1 MKKLSRILAALVAFT
16 MLCGMVTITHAA
28 QFSDV
33 SSENKYYYSTTILS
47 AFGIINGYEDGTFGP
62 DKDVTRAE
70 FATMLMRAMASA
82 GIGSTDA
89 AGTPF
94 TDISGHWGISDIRTA
109 YDLGIINGMTPTTFE
124 PNSNVTYEQAF
135 KMVVCAL
142 NYGGQS
148 EAIYNSMVATNP
160 SIPWYYGYMQTARTL
175 GLTDDIS
182 VVNGQPA
189 KRAHIAQMIY
199 NALDVNMLEKIE
211 VAGGEAMY
219 MESNQNW
226 LKDKLKV
233 TRVQGELLA
242 DESNTIS
249 SDGAT
254 ARPGYALLTDN
265 STNTKN
271 SIKKNGISLD
281 GLLGKSVEYYYKT
294 DIDGIKSLVL
304 IYSKSGSNTSLK
316 IDASN
321 IDRITGN
328 YADGYNVSYYESATD
343 IKAKTL
349 KVSPKPIISFNGEV
363 RTDVSVSELNIESGT
378 LEFISNGG
386 DYNKINV
393 EAFETYVVKS
403 VNKTDKYIV
412 DIFRPSGS
420 NTLYLDDE
428 ASDYVINIKNASGSS
443 IGINNIS
450 QYNVL
455 TVKKG
460 KGNANRT
467 SIDVVVS
474 NKNVSGSI
482 KEIDVDFINING
494 TEYPISAYLDKYGN
508 GALDTFKV
516 GDSCKAYL
524 DKDGKITYITKTAS
538 NSSFFGYIG
547 AASVS
552 RDDVVKLA
560 VVSQKTPSMGSPYL
574 SVASKVKIDG
584 KLYSNTDEILDL
596 LEKSSKVENTNID
609 KNGNA
614 FSQLVKYTINANG
627 EITEIDT
634 AYISENEDPEDETIV
649 KAYEV
654 KRKDENLMTYKS
666 SSYDFIGATNSD
678 KFRINSSTQVFLVPL
693 ERDDFDSYGRKSSSF
708 FKDGKKY
715 LVEPY
720 NVTGGLNIAE
730 AVVVYETEVTE
741 AVVEY
746 NTPLFIISN
755 ISQKPNA
762 DGNPSDFVKGYQVT
776 SSGTVSEK
784 EYYTADTN
792 VIAGEYSVGDALI
805 FVTDNKGYIKEDTI
819 ILSLNTDNFEAGK
832 KTISTGSTTHQTDIY
847 RGLLM
852 GAGMDGT
859 TQIFDLALTNNVE
872 ECASADTYPG
882 RASSSVKFFVYDPDG
897 KSNEKITQQDSFDL
911 ASLASYNATK
921 DTETPQAAKLFIYSY
936 YGSVRAVIVVK

>member
-1 MKKLSRILAALVAFT
+1 MKKLSRILAALVVFT

-182 VVNGQPA
+182 IVNGQPA

-211 VAGGEAMY
+211 VAGGEPMY
-219 MESNQNW
+219 MESQQNW

-363 RTDVSVSELNIESGT
+363 RTDVSVSELNIEAGT

-393 EAFETYVVKS
+393 EA
-403 VNKTDKYIV
+403 
-412 DIFRPSGS
+412 
-420 NTLYLDDE
+420 
-428 ASDYVINIKNASGSS
+428 
-443 IGINNIS
+443 
-450 QYNVL
+450 
-455 TVKKG
+455 
-460 KGNANRT
+460 
-467 SIDVVVS
+467 
-474 NKNVSGSI
+474 
-482 KEIDVDFINING
+482 
-494 TEYPISAYLDKYGN
+494 
-508 GALDTFKV
+508 
-516 GDSCKAYL
+516 
-524 DKDGKITYITKTAS
+524 
-538 NSSFFGYIG
+538 
-547 AASVS
+547 
-552 RDDVVKLA
+552 
-560 VVSQKTPSMGSPYL
+560 
-574 SVASKVKIDG
+574 
-584 KLYSNTDEILDL
+584 
-596 LEKSSKVENTNID
+596 
-609 KNGNA
+609 
-614 FSQLVKYTINANG
+614 
-627 EITEIDT
+627 
-634 AYISENEDPEDETIV
+634 
-649 KAYEV
+649 
-654 KRKDENLMTYKS
+654 
-666 SSYDFIGATNSD
+666 
-678 KFRINSSTQVFLVPL
+678 
-693 ERDDFDSYGRKSSSF
+693 
-708 FKDGKKY
+708 
-715 LVEPY
+715 
-720 NVTGGLNIAE
+720 
-730 AVVVYETEVTE
+730 
-741 AVVEY
+741 
-746 NTPLFIISN
+746 
-755 ISQKPNA
+755 
-762 DGNPSDFVKGYQVT
+762 
-776 SSGTVSEK
+776 
-784 EYYTADTN
+784 
-792 VIAGEYSVGDALI
+792 
-805 FVTDNKGYIKEDTI
+805 
-819 ILSLNTDNFEAGK
+819 
-832 KTISTGSTTHQTDIY
+832 
-847 RGLLM
+847 
-852 GAGMDGT
+852 
-859 TQIFDLALTNNVE
+859 
-872 ECASADTYPG
+872 
-882 RASSSVKFFVYDPDG
+882 
-897 KSNEKITQQDSFDL
+897 
-911 ASLASYNATK
+911 
-921 DTETPQAAKLFIYSY
+921 
-936 YGSVRAVIVVK
+936 